1 MQLSSQIHKYRKA
14 AHLTQ
19 EQLAAELGVTPQSVS
34 NWERGGAPDI
44 AMLPVIANYFKISI
58 DELMGNDSVNLRE
71 RKRAVYQEISGIK
84 EPAERLE
91 RLLEEYRSDPHDCVL
106 MHRII
111 STIYS
116 MQPEE
121 QKILA
126 PFVEELCRKILAET
140 PDPDLRES
148 VLFTMC
154 RLRPREERGKWIARL
169 PRRSLLRQ
177 ESVRAHC
184 LILDGNLE
192 QGILWHDLARVLH
205 FSEYF
210 QKRYPDQVGAQKK
223 AEVQRQSLA
232 ILDALKVQGELP
244 AAWIG
249 LYSYETLVLAACL
262 FGIGVEA
269 EHEGWACFERALRMF
284 DAWFRIPKDA
294 VLPTGFG
301 GIGLTKD
308 HTFAVFPDGSREYI
322 GYCTNAF
329 AVIEPSYLLYILK
342 NRKEWA
348 WMNGIREDERFLF
361 AVKWVEDLL

>member
-1 MQLSSQIHKYRKA
+1 MQLSSQIYKYRKA

-44 AMLPVIANYFKISI
+44 AMLPVIANYFRISI
-58 DELMGNDSVNLRE
+58 DELMGNDSGHLRE
-71 RKRAVYQEISGIK
+71 RKKAMYRELSVIK
-84 EPAERLE
+84 DPAERLE

-111 STIYS
+111 STICS
-116 MQPEE
+116 MEPEQ
-121 QKILA
+121 QKTLA

-154 RLRPREERGKWIARL
+154 RLRPKEERRKWIARL

-177 ESVRAHC
+177 ENVRAYC
-184 LILDGNLE
+184 LILDGDLE

-210 QKRYPDQVGAQKK
+210 QRRYPDQAGPERK
-223 AEVQRQSLA
+223 AEVQRKSLA
-232 ILDALKVQGELP
+232 ILDALKIRGELP
-244 AAWIG
+244 DAWIG
-249 LYSYETLVLAACL
+249 LYAYETLVLAACL
-262 FGIGVEA
+262 FGIGGEA
-269 EHEGWACFERALRMF
+269 ENEGWECFERALRML
-284 DAWFRIPKDA
+284 DIWFRIPKNT

-301 GIGLTKD
+301 DIGLTKD
-308 HTFAVFPDGSREYI
+308 HTFAVFPNGEREYI
-322 GYCTNAF
+322 GYCANTSA
-329 AVIEPSYLLYILK
+329 APEPSYLLHILK
-342 NRKEWA
+342 NREEWA
-348 WMNGIREDERFLF
+348 WMNGVREDGRFHAALE
-361 AVKWVEDLL
+361 WVGELI